1 MSFTSVHPHKGYLNT
16 DFRIHTNCNHS
27 ISYKV
32 CDITESSVLEGTVHP
47 NEPHSIKITS
57 PGNFVVKFSDNSSI
71 NLVVE
76 DGYKF
81 GGGSYKNSFVHD
93 TCPWVFIVMRDRT
106 YFYNRISEESYV
118 ELISPDLITFVSDE
132 FVLFSNNG
140 DEVKTL
146 YSLKDQRPILCIKD
160 IIYFDSKYVVWK
172 VNDCRL
178 VLFSL
183 EKQEQDTEII
193 CGNYVVKSE
202 TKQIFHTYADKLY
215 RIDLDERHTS
225 TFLSEING
233 TFITFV
239 GSELCVSYDER
250 TNSDLHILNM
260 STCEVSS
267 LKYEGI
273 LSSVNGN
280 CLIDISKERQSIYQ
294 FNLKES
300 GFPNAVIEGKYVEF
314 NLYPALWDV
323 FYTVKTT
330 TIHKSLNH
338 YNISDETYLKS
349 LNLKVNHKLVSNNG
363 QVVVNEYRFCF
374 YNSRESYVCGKVHS
388 GSGYIEGG
396 QIYVH
401 KDIVHLKSDGATYT
415 LSRNGYWDGKR
426 EVNYDYEYFPKYGL
440 VRDKDTGVFKSLSG
454 REYGKSF
461 SCDHIKE
468 YIEFGDIRIYSNG
481 KTLSTKFR
489 NIDLSHEQKYGIRVT
504 KNQNGTLSG
513 DIILCTLNNGDY
525 EERAILQS
533 LFDSSAYK
541 NVLFSDNG
549 EQVMY
554 QSEDDAVVMNIS
566 TGQCEIFS
574 NMSYIKHV
582 NGIRLF
588 FETASS
594 LQPRLVN
601 PITKQFVNCN
611 MMPDF
616 QFVSP
621 DGKLYAD
628 TRLKDYIEYYYI
640 ETGTIISKD
649 EYDRLLNRFAY
660 PYGVA
665 KDHDSYVRV
674 VEERKKF
681 IKDHFE
687 FLNASYPHDFKNVLN
702 STNSNSRV
710 LEESSY
716 LFVQRVIGSRG
727 IAVIRDTETDSEVT
741 RISLGKPLSYINYV
755 SFSYDSRYVALGGYR
770 DSTHGLFLVYDL
782 GTMEIVFQ
790 DQRPRAVW
798 TTAFSAQGAVAG
810 YSGEPITFFA
820 FSPDE
825 YSSCEQLNK
834 RNFLTFSPDG
844 NYLALSDQG
853 YVSKYDRY
861 GNERASWGHQ
871 PSTKVIIA
879 SVENIKNELYE
890 FNDLADC
897 GISDSPK
904 SSNPI
909 SVASVS
915 FSCDNSKLM
924 MVGEDGVIII
934 RNLPA
939 REHDKVESN

>member
-32 CDITESSVLEGTVHP
+32 CDITGSSVLEGIVHP
-47 NEPHSIKITS
+47 NEPHSVKIPS
-57 PGNFVVKFSDNSSI
+57 PGKFAVEFSDGSSV
-71 NLVVE
+71 NLIVE
-76 DGYKF
+76 DGYKY
-81 GGGSYKNSFVHD
+81 GGGSYKSCFVHD
-93 TCPWVFIVMRDRT
+93 TCPWVFIVMHDRT

-118 ELISPDLITFVSDE
+118 EIISPDLITFVSDD

-146 YSLKDQRPILCIKD
+146 YSLKEQRPILCIKD
-160 IIYFDSKYVVWK
+160 VIYFDSKYVIWK
-172 VNDCRL
+172 VGDCRL

-183 EKQEQDTEII
+183 EKQEQNIEII
-193 CGNYVVKSE
+193 CGSYVVKSE

-215 RIDLDERHTS
+215 RINLDEGYTS
-225 TFLSEING
+225 TFLSEIKG

-250 TNSDLHILNM
+250 TNCELQILNM

-267 LKYEGI
+267 LKYEGV

-300 GFPNAVIEGKYVEF
+300 GFPNATIEGKYVEI

-330 TIHKSLNH
+330 NIYKSSDR
-338 YNISDETYLKS
+338 YNVSDETYLRS
-349 LNLKVNHKLVSNNG
+349 LNSKVDHKLLSNHG
-363 QVVVNEYRFCF
+363 QAVVNESRFCF

-533 LFDSSAYK
+533 LFDSSVYE

-549 EQVMY
+549 DQVMY
-554 QSEDDAVVMNIS
+554 KAEDEAIVMNIVS
-566 TGQCEIFS
+566 GECEHYP
-574 NMSYIKHV
+574 NMSYIKQI
-582 NGIRLF
+582 NGIRLL

-594 LQPRLVN
+594 LQPRLIN
-601 PITKQFVNCN
+601 PVTKQYIDS
-611 MMPDF
+611 MSMPDF

-621 DGKLYAD
+621 NGKLYAD
-628 TRLKDYIEYYYI
+628 TKLADYIEYYYK
-640 ETGTIISKD
+640 ETGEIISKED
-649 EYDRLLNRFAY
+649 YNKLITRFSY
-660 PYGVA
+660 PSGVD
-665 KDHDSYVRV
+665 KSHHTYKNII
-674 VEERKKF
+674 ELRKQF
-681 IKDHFE
+681 MYEHFE
-687 FLNASYPHDFKNVLN
+687 YLNITYPKLFNNDSTGKRWNRMVLDEDN
-702 STNSNSRV
+702 NFGAT
-710 LEESSY
+710 E
-716 LFVQRVIGSRG
+716 FVNRIVGVRG
-727 IAVIRDTETDSEVT
+727 IALIRDTQSHSVVA
-741 RISLGKPLSYINYV
+741 RIPLGEPLSHINYV
-755 SFSYDSRYVALGGYR
+755 SFSHDSRYVALAGYR
-770 DSTHGLFLVYDL
+770 SFSHGVFLIYDL
-782 GTMEIVFQ
+782 DINSTLFFESTN
-790 DQRPRAVW
+790 RAVW
-798 TTAFSAQGAVAG
+798 TTAFSIQGAVAG
-810 YSGEPITFFA
+810 YTSDPNTFLALNPGQYSQSEKITG
-820 FSPDE
+820 
-825 YSSCEQLNK
+825 

-844 NYLALSDQG
+844 NYFALSNQG
-853 YVSKYDRY
+853 YISKYDIN
-861 GNERASWGHQ
+861 GEERDVWGHQ
-871 PSTKVIIA
+871 PSSAVFVRSIMDDD
-879 SVENIKNELYE
+879 NLYE
-890 FNDLADC
+890 FNDLGDT
-897 GISDSPK
+897 GIAESGVK
-904 SSNPI
+904 N

-915 FSCDNSKLM
+915 FSHDNNKLM
-924 MVGEDGVIII
+924 MVGNDGVIVI
-934 RNLPA
+934 RNL
-939 REHDKVESN
+939 NL